1 MGVVSMKQLL
11 EAGVHFGHQTRRWN
25 PKMAPYIFT
34 ERNGIYI
41 IDLQKTVRKL
51 DEAYMFIR
59 DLSAQGESVLFV
71 GTKKQ
76 AQEAK
81 AEAIAYV
88 QEIITDFQIKSSDL
102 KFADD
107 PVVVTTVKKTRGK
120 SPIKYRLPNGVEWTG
135 KGNMKREVRAF
146 LEANNMTREDLD
158 QFLTEQFKK

>member
-1 MGVVSMKQLL
+1 M
-11 EAGVHFGHQTRRWN
+11 
-25 PKMAPYIFT
+25 T
-34 ERNGIYI
+34 ESFKELYAN
-41 IDLQKTVRKL
+41 LQRQQEELK
-51 DEAYMFIR
+51 E
-59 DLSAQGESVLFV
+59 
-71 GTKKQ
+71 Q

-107 PVVVTTVKKTRGK
+107 AVVATSVKKTRGK

>member
-1 MGVVSMKQLL
+1 M
-11 EAGVHFGHQTRRWN
+11 
-25 PKMAPYIFT
+25 T
-34 ERNGIYI
+34 ESFKELYAN
-41 IDLQKTVRKL
+41 LQRQQEEL
-51 DEAYMFIR
+51 
-59 DLSAQGESVLFV
+59 
-71 GTKKQ
+71 KKQ

-107 PVVVTTVKKTRGK
+107 PVVVTTVKKTRSK

>member
-1 MGVVSMKQLL
+1 M
-11 EAGVHFGHQTRRWN
+11 
-25 PKMAPYIFT
+25 T
-34 ERNGIYI
+34 ESFKELYAN
-41 IDLQKTVRKL
+41 LQRQQEEL
-51 DEAYMFIR
+51 
-59 DLSAQGESVLFV
+59 
-71 GTKKQ
+71 KKQ

-135 KGNMKREVRAF
+135 KGNMKKEFRDYLLAQG
-146 LEANNMTREDLD
+146 LTEADKDM
-158 QFLTEQFKK
+158 FLTPEFQK

>member
-1 MGVVSMKQLL
+1 M
-11 EAGVHFGHQTRRWN
+11 
-25 PKMAPYIFT
+25 T
-34 ERNGIYI
+34 ESFKELYAN
-41 IDLQKTVRKL
+41 LQRQQEEL
-51 DEAYMFIR
+51 
-59 DLSAQGESVLFV
+59 
-71 GTKKQ
+71 KKQ

-146 LEANNMTREDLD
+146 LAANNMTREDLE
-158 QFLTEQFKK
+158 QFLTSSRSNPPSSEMKASLGNLGGFFGLRQKLLQLSGNNRTEPRTK